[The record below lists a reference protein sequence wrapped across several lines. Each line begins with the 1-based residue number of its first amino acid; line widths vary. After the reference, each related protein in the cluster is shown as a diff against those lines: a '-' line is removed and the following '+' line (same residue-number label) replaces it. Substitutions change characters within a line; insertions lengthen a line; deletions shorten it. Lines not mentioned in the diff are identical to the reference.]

1 MKDNVTLNLKTGAKK
16 RTPIINREKKS
27 STVLSFLLQ
36 LLKIS
41 VAVLLLAISINLFL
55 GPHDIAAGGAS
66 GIGILAE
73 SALGIDRSW
82 VVLSLNVIVLILAA
96 LFLGKKIFFNTL
108 IGSLL
113 FPLALRIVP
122 IGMLTEDRLLSVI
135 FGSVV
140 FAVGVAIL
148 YKIQASSGGTTIPPL
163 IFEKYFG
170 VNPSL
175 GLLLTDMVIVFMSLY
190 VFGFEEF
197 LFAILSIGITSIVMN
212 YIENGLK
219 RRKAVMIISQD
230 NTKEIRDQLTSEI
243 DRGMTVFDARG
254 GKNDCDREMIM
265 VVVTGQEYPLVRK
278 IVDEIDPK
286 SFMITYNVAEVH
298 GLGFTY
304 HPIQ

>member
-1 MKDNVTLNLKTGAKK
+1 MKKHTPLGIENGAKRK
-16 RTPIINREKKS
+16 PFFLNRIGS
-27 STVLSFLLQ
+27 QSTLFPFLIQ
-36 LLKIS
+36 VSKITI
-41 VAVLLLAISINLFL
+41 AVVLLAISINLFL

-66 GIGILAE
+66 GIGILVE
-73 SALGIDRSW
+73 SVLGIDRSW
-82 VVLSLNVIVLILAA
+82 VVLSLNALVLVLAA
-96 LFLGKKIFFNTL
+96 LLLGKKIFFNTL

-113 FPLALRIVP
+113 FPLALSIVP
-122 IGMLTEDRLLSVI
+122 NRMLTEDRLLSVI
-135 FGSVV
+135 FGSVI

-170 VNPSL
+170 VNTSL
-175 GLLLTDMVIVFMSLY
+175 GLLLTDMIIVFMSLY

-230 NTKEIRDQLTSEI
+230 NTKEIRAQLTREV
-243 DRGMTVFDARG
+243 DRGLTVFDARG
-254 GKNDCDREMIM
+254 GKNDCDREMIL
-265 VVVTGQEYPLVRK
+265 VVVSGQEYPVVHK
-278 IVDEIDPK
+278 IVDAIDPK

-298 GLGFTY
+298 GLGFSY

>member
-1 MKDNVTLNLKTGAKK
+1 MKDNTILNVNKGSKK
-16 RTPIINREKKS
+16 GHPILNKEKKS
-27 STVLSFLLQ
+27 GTLLTFLLQ

-41 VAVLLLAISINLFL
+41 VAVVLLAISINLFL

-135 FGSVV
+135 FGSII

-230 NTKEIRDQLTSEI
+230 DTKEIRDQLTSEI

-265 VVVTGQEYPLVRK
+265 VVVTGQEYQLVRK

>member
-1 MKDNVTLNLKTGAKK
+1 MKKHTPLGIENGAKRK
-16 RTPIINREKKS
+16 PFFLNRIGS
-27 STVLSFLLQ
+27 QSTFFPFLIQ
-36 LLKIS
+36 VSKITI
-41 VAVLLLAISINLFL
+41 AVVLLAISINLFL

-66 GIGILAE
+66 GIGILVE
-73 SALGIDRSW
+73 SVLGIDRSW
-82 VVLSLNVIVLILAA
+82 VVLSLNALVLVLAA
-96 LFLGKKIFFNTL
+96 LLLGKKIFFNTL

-113 FPLALRIVP
+113 FPLALSIVP
-122 IGMLTEDRLLSVI
+122 NRMLTEDRLLSVI
-135 FGSVV
+135 FGSVI

-170 VNPSL
+170 VNTSL
-175 GLLLTDMVIVFMSLY
+175 GLLLTDMIIVFMSLY

-230 NTKEIRDQLTSEI
+230 NTKEIRAQLTREV
-243 DRGMTVFDARG
+243 DRGLTVFDARG
-254 GKNDCDREMIM
+254 GKNDCDREMIL
-265 VVVTGQEYPLVRK
+265 VVVSEQEYPVVHK
-278 IVDEIDPK
+278 IVDAIDPK

-298 GLGFTY
+298 GLGFSY

>member
-1 MKDNVTLNLKTGAKK
+1 MKENTTLSLKAGAKK
-16 RTPIINREKKS
+16 RKS
-27 STVLSFLLQ
+27 VVDRKNKSDTLFSFLLQ

-82 VVLSLNVIVLILAA
+82 VVLSLNVVVLILAA
-96 LFLGKKIFFNTL
+96 LFLGKKM
-108 IGSLL
+108 L

-135 FGSVV
+135 FGSIV

-170 VNPSL
+170 MNPSL
-175 GLLLTDMVIVFMSLY
+175 GLLFTDMVIVFMSLY

-219 RRKAVMIISQD
+219 RRKAIMIISQD
-230 NTKEIRDQLTSEI
+230 YTKEIRDQLTNEL